1 MNNDK
6 FSFLNSPRHQT
17 EPSAISSDVR
27 CLRWGA
33 SSHYC
38 SSLCAKSGVRRP
50 SCYGSYLRL
59 LVVRK
64 GRRVHR
70 DASVAAC
77 TAGILDGRLPTTRRL
92 PRAEARSCDLSEQLS
107 GSVHTRKSERSA
119 HRRNHIQDPMSLCPA
134 RIYALCEQAD
144 FPRGERPLPVWG
156 SKKYDAYH
164 DYFDEW
170 EERCATPVRTAARLA
185 NNTLVAP
192 SSFPVQKVP
201 SRYAGDGKRPGHTE
215 WYFQPAIRDQAVRS
229 RDGCLVYSFGVQ
241 HNDEFTNFWCV
252 CPHQRTRRDCARLP
266 SVRTHARRLGI

>member
-1 MNNDK
+1 MHPSLYSRDWRRLVASVGRK
-6 FSFLNSPRHQT
+6 LGVATSPR
-17 EPSAISSDVR
+17 
-27 CLRWGA
+27 
-33 SSHYC
+33 
-38 SSLCAKSGVRRP
+38 
-50 SCYGSYLRL
+50 SCN
-59 LVVRK
+59 
-64 GRRVHR
+64 
-70 DASVAAC
+70 
-77 TAGILDGRLPTTRRL
+77 
-92 PRAEARSCDLSEQLS
+92 LSEQLS
-107 GSVHTRKSERSA
+107 GSVHTGKSERSA

-156 SKKYDAYH
+156 SKKYAAYH

-201 SRYAGDGKRPGHTE
+201 SRYAGDGQRPGHTE

-252 CPHQRTRRDCARLP
+252 CPHQRTRRDTETAPGCRACARTLGG
-266 SVRTHARRLGI
+266 SVYNSELRSPVYAHPRQSHADNALYLAVSR